1 MSDLATI
8 DPATDPVQD
17 TDRPDTTSLLDAP
30 PEPVRPSVAFSREW
44 GKVPPFPR
52 PWRHPLLAIGWI
64 LRTSFGLA
72 SLTLLLAVVAAVP
85 VLNFI
90 ALGYLIEAEG
100 RVARTGKLRRSL
112 PLLNLAPR
120 IGAIALGIWIC
131 LLPLRFI
138 GSMTSDAALIDPGS
152 AIDGRMQ
159 ALARVAWVVLTVHI
173 CLALARG
180 GSLSCFLR
188 PIRNYRW
195 LRSRLRDGDY
205 FAVAAT
211 NIRQFVRRLRIRHHF
226 WLGLR
231 GFVGAFLWLLPP
243 TILYAAVD
251 RSDPGPILVSVLG
264 GLGLVI
270 VFGWV
275 PFLQAHFAATGRFG
289 AFREL
294 KSIRTLFRHAPLCW
308 LMALVLIYVL
318 ALPLYLFKV
327 LLPPQDAMWG
337 ITLVFLLS
345 IFPARMVTGWAYA
358 QAIRRKREDRPAHW
372 TFRWGARLVAVPLL
386 AAYVFILYF
395 TQFIGAHGKGVLYE
409 HHAFLL
415 PWPAFLS
422 LGS

>member
-1 MSDLATI
+1 MTDVATI
-8 DPATDPVQD
+8 EPATATPWTLSEPE
-17 TDRPDTTSLLDAP
+17 TDAEHSP
-30 PEPVRPSVAFSREW
+30 PSEPVSPAVAFRREW
-44 GKVPPFPR
+44 SRLPPFPR
-52 PWRHPLLAIGWI
+52 PWRHPLRSIGWI
-64 LRTSFGLA
+64 VRTLFGLA

-85 VLNFI
+85 ILNFI
-90 ALGYLIEAEG
+90 ALGYLLEAEG
-100 RVARTGKLRRSL
+100 RVARTGRLRRAL

-120 IGAIALGIWIC
+120 IGTIALGIWIC

-152 AIDGRMQ
+152 AIDERMR
-159 ALARVAWVVLTVHI
+159 ALALVAWAMLTVHI

-180 GSLSCFLR
+180 GSPSCFLR
-188 PIRNYRW
+188 PIRNVRW
-195 LRSRLRDGDY
+195 LRGRLRDGDY

-211 NIRQFVRRLRIRHHF
+211 NIRQFIRQLRIRHHF

-243 TILYAAVD
+243 TALYAAVD
-251 RSDPGPILVSVLG
+251 RSEPGPIIVSILG

-275 PFLQAHFAATGRFG
+275 PFLQAHFAATERFG

-294 KSIRTLFRHAPLCW
+294 KTVRTLFRYAPLSW
-308 LMALVLIYVL
+308 LLALVLVYVL

-327 LLPPQDAMWG
+327 LLPPRDAMWG
-337 ITLVFLLS
+337 ITLVFLVS
-345 IFPARMVTGWAYA
+345 IFPARMMTGWAYA
-358 QAIRRKREDRPAHW
+358 QAVLRKRDDRPAHW
-372 TFRWGARLVAVPLL
+372 VFRWTARLAAVPLL